1 MSIREFRRNQYIANK
16 TQSPSTNTKRN
27 TKSQWYYI
35 FVKIKILIKS
45 LEMSLVVQ
53 WLRHK
58 HPVQMVWVWSL
69 VKELRYH
76 IPKHKIEQYGKKTK
90 QNKTKNS
97 FLQNPGPNGFT
108 RKFSNEVK
116 ITSLLHTFLKI
127 IF

>member
-58 HPVQMVWVWSL
+58 HPVQMVWV
-69 VKELRYH
+69 
-76 IPKHKIEQYGKKTK
+76 
-90 QNKTKNS
+90 
-97 FLQNPGPNGFT
+97 
-108 RKFSNEVK
+108 
-116 ITSLLHTFLKI
+116 
-127 IF
+127 